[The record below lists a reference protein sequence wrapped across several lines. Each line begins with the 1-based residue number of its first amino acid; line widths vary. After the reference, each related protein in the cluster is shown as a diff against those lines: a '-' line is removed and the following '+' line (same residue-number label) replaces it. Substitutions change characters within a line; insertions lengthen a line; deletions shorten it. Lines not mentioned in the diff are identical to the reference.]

1 MRYKYIMLTV
11 AMALFAAYNAT
22 AQKKATPNKQAK
34 PAAVNA
40 DSVEVRKLTDAAKKG
55 NSEAQNTLGTYYYSG
70 KKVKRTMMWL

>member
-40 DSVEVRKLTDAAKKG
+40 DSVEVR
-55 NSEAQNTLGTYYYSG
+55 
-70 KKVKRTMMWL
+70 